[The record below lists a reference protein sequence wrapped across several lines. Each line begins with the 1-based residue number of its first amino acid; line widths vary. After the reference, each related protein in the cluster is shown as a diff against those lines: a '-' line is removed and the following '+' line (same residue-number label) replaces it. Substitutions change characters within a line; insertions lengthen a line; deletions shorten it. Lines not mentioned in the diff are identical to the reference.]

1 MKAIADLLFEVK
13 MLKEI
18 PRAGYHFLG
27 TGKESVAEHC
37 FSTTFIA
44 YVMARM
50 TPEAD
55 PLRLISMC
63 LVHDLAEARTG
74 DLNYVQKKYVR
85 ADEAKAIADATV
97 KVPFGHDIKGLLE
110 EFNGQKTL
118 EAKLAHDA
126 DQISFIL
133 DLKSLS
139 DTGAKTPEKWLPFV
153 VNRLKTD
160 LGKKLAAAITIRNW
174 DDWWIKGYTE
184 DEPPE
189 NPDQTS

>member
-44 YVMARM
+44 YVMARL

-74 DLNYVQKKYVR
+74 DLNYVQKKYVK
-85 ADEAKAIADATV
+85 ADEEKAIADATG
-97 KVPFGHDIKGLLE
+97 KLPFGKDIEGLVA

-139 DTGAKTPEKWLPFV
+139 DTGGKTPEKWLPFV

-174 DDWWIKGYTE
+174 DDWWIEGYTE
-184 DEPPE
+184 DETPE
-189 NPDQTS
+189 NPD